1 LIEVAAVLAAGASRR
16 LGMPKQLLRLPG
28 GTPLLRHSVEQ
39 ALAAGPTAC
48 AAITGS
54 NATAVAHTLDGLPV
68 HLVPSQA
75 PEEGVAASI
84 RAATVWATEQHADAL
99 LLCVCDQPL
108 LTAQHL
114 RALLEASRHRKRP
127 AASFYAGVHA
137 VPAVFPRAY
146 FPRLRELHGDQG
158 AAGLLATAPYVEL
171 VDWPEGELDIDTA
184 ADWARATLALPDRS
198 G

>member
-1 LIEVAAVLAAGASRR
+1 
-16 LGMPKQLLRLPG
+16 MPKQLLRLPG

-39 ALAAGPTAC
+39 VLGAGPAAC

-54 NATAVAHTLDGLPV
+54 NATVVAQTLDGLPV
-68 HLVPSQA
+68 HLVQSQA
-75 PEEGVAASI
+75 PEEGIAASI
-84 RAATVWATEQHADAL
+84 RAATVWASEQHADAL

-108 LTAQHL
+108 LTAHHL
-114 RALLEASRHRKRP
+114 STLLEASRRRKRP

-158 AAGLLATAPYVEL
+158 AGALLATTPYVEL

-184 ADWARATLALPDRS
+184 ADWARATLNLPDR
-198 G
+198 

>member
-1 LIEVAAVLAAGASRR
+1 
-16 LGMPKQLLRLPG
+16 MPKQLLRLPG
-28 GTPLLRHSVEQ
+28 GTSLLRHSVEQ
-39 ALAAGPTAC
+39 ALAARPTAC

-54 NATAVAHTLDGLPV
+54 NAVAVAQTLDGLSV
-68 HLVPSQA
+68 ELVPSQA

-84 RAATVWATEQHADAL
+84 RAATAWATAQHADAL

-114 RALLEASRHRKRP
+114 SLLLEASRRRKRL
-127 AASFYAGVHA
+127 AASFYAGVHG

-158 AAGLLATAPYVEL
+158 AGALLATAPHVEA
-171 VDWPEGELDIDTA
+171 VTWPDGELDIDTA
-184 ADWARATLALPDRS
+184 ADWAKMV

>member
-16 LGMPKQLLRLPG
+16 LGMPKQLLRLPS

-39 ALAAGPTAC
+39 ALAAGPVAC

-54 NATAVAHTLDGLPV
+54 NATAVAQTLDGLPV

-75 PEEGVAASI
+75 PEEGIAASI
-84 RAATVWATEQHADAL
+84 RAATSWASAQHADAL

-108 LTAQHL
+108 LTARHL
-114 RALLEASRHRKRP
+114 SALLEASRRRKRP
-127 AASFYAGVHA
+127 AASFYAGAHA

-146 FPRLRELHGDQG
+146 FPRLHELHGDQG
-158 AAGLLATAPYVEL
+158 AGALLAAAPYVES

-184 ADWARATLALPDRS
+184 ADWARAALSLPDR
-198 G
+198 